1 MLCAAEHSWGSLT
14 VPSFGIIAQDDAHI
28 FCLPS
33 QIEGEIL
40 GVLDL
45 TEKLLSQFGFEDF
58 EVIMQAVP
66 AWAIRVSR
74 TCQQSFGRLAVDTW
88 SLHDR
93 TGHLLVMR

>member
-1 MLCAAEHSWGSLT
+1 MLCAAEHSWRSLT
-14 VPSFGIIAQDDAHI
+14 VPCFGIIAQDDAHI

-66 AWAIRVSR
+66 AWALRVWQ
-74 TCQQSFGRLAVDTW
+74 TCQPSFGRLAVDTW